1 MRLFGG
7 SSVTQRMIP
16 SSEIAAALLSDSA
29 GLWLHKI
36 AKRSLDKIIVAALIE
51 YSTHPARE

>member
-1 MRLFGG
+1 
-7 SSVTQRMIP
+7 MIP

-51 YSTHPARE
+51 YSTHPPRE